1 MKEVMAVI
9 RMNRINETKK
19 ALLDAG
25 LPAFTAR
32 RVLGRGKGLVDLRVL
47 HGAKEG
53 RPEAIATLGS
63 GPRLI
68 PKRALSV
75 VVPDEKVKSVV
86 DTIIAANQTGKPGDG
101 KVFVIPVLDAI
112 RVRSGAAGEDAVDYG
127 SEE

>member
-9 RMNRINETKK
+9 RMNKINETKK
-19 ALLDAG
+19 ALLEAG

-32 RVLGRGKGLVDLRVL
+32 RVFGRGKGLVDLRVL

-75 VVPDEKVKSVV
+75 VVPDEQVKSVV
-86 DTIIAANQTGKPGDG
+86 DTIIEANQTGKPGDG
-101 KVFVIPVLDAI
+101 KIFVIPVLDAI
-112 RVRSGAAGEDAVDYG
+112 RVRSGAAGEGAVDYG

>member
-75 VVPDEKVKSVV
+75 VVPDEQVKTVV
-86 DTIIAANQTGKPGDG
+86 ETIIGVNQTGKPGDG
-101 KVFVIPVLDAI
+101 KIFVIPVLDAI
-112 RVRSGAAGEDAVDYG
+112 RVRSGAVGEDAVDFG